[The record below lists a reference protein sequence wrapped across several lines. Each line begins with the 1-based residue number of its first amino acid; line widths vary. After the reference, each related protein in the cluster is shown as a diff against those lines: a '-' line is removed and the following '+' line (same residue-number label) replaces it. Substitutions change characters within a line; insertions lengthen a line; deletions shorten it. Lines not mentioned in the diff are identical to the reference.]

1 MYRLNRDTYI
11 FEKLTEPARLLMS
24 YTMDAA
30 DTYEKDGKVY
40 LKDASGNGHDALV
53 EGTYAAIGQ
62 GGKENTALGFCG
74 DQYGSVLDRVAVTAE
89 GMKYIND
96 AVEDTYSY
104 SFWLK
109 NDVEMD
115 RFTPII
121 GMYRDETLQKGL
133 YDAVFEW
140 RYRTSP
146 TVISHVNTGSPVY
159 ETFADGKSYITKP
172 GTSGGDGTR
181 MSLVFGLSLRKQALA
196 SGRTGSWSR
205 AAAMS

>member
-1 MYRLNRDTYI
+1 
-11 FEKLTEPARLLMS
+11 
-24 YTMDAA
+24 
-30 DTYEKDGKVY
+30 
-40 LKDASGNGHDALV
+40 
-53 EGTYAAIGQ
+53 
-62 GGKENTALGFCG
+62 
-74 DQYGSVLDRVAVTAE
+74 
-89 GMKYIND
+89 MKYIND

-140 RYRTSP
+140 RYRTAP
-146 TVISHVNTGSPVY
+146 AVISHVNTGSPVY

-172 GTSGGDGTR
+172 GTGGR
-181 MSLVFGLSLRKQALA
+181 
-196 SGRTGSWSR
+196 
-205 AAAMS
+205 